1 MKKTTFVFIL
11 SVLCY
16 IGGVYNGKNF
26 KSSTEYQFEVI
37 DDSVYIKDYDTLVG
51 VIALEG
57 DFKNLI
63 DSYNK

>member
-16 IGGVYNGKNF
+16 IGGVYNGKNS

-37 DDSVYIKDYDTLVG
+37 DDSVYIKGYDTLVG
-51 VIALEG
+51 VIELEG
-57 DFKNLI
+57 KFKDLI
-63 DSYNK
+63 DSYNR